1 MTCSSVSLHEIIVIS
16 IRRTLLENIFD
27 IDYSQTDKHI
37 DKMTHTSTH
46 PITHCAQKRAII
58 LTPFVFTCRDHYK
71 HVHQYFYVGTE
82 VHANSKTNIT
92 TDSNTNTS
100 ACTKIQITK
109 LSTAKSLWTQIRMW
123 NLILIRMIRDTC
135 NVNNYRDDKSR
146 TINQH
151 WVQIKTTDQ
160 LSKQIRETWKYSK

>member
-27 IDYSQTDKHI
+27 IDYSQTDKYI

-46 PITHCAQKRAII
+46 PITHSAQKRAII
-58 LTPFVFTCRDHYK
+58 LTPFVLTCRDHYK

-82 VHANSKTNIT
+82 VHANLKTNIT
-92 TDSNTNTS
+92 TNSDTNAS

-109 LSTAKSLWTQIRMW
+109 LSAAKFLWTQIRIW
-123 NLILIRMIRDTC
+123 NLILIRIIRDTR